1 VDLNLTAEER
11 SFRDELRGW
20 LSVNVPK
27 DWDDW
32 REKPMEESFPYLRA
46 WQKKLQGGQWAA
58 VSWPKEYG
66 GRSAT
71 LMQQVIFWEEMARVE
86 APPMANSLGL
96 GLIGPTIIA
105 CGTEAQKKRYIP
117 KILSAEEIWCQGFS
131 EPNAGSD
138 LAGLQ
143 TEARLDGDHYI
154 VNGQKVW
161 TSYGWVGN
169 WCELV
174 VRTDSSAAKHK
185 GLTVLL
191 VDMKS
196 PGVEVRPLRQMT
208 GESEFNELFFHEV
221 RVPAANVLGKV
232 NDGWNV
238 AVSTL
243 MYERG
248 SYGARL
254 HLTFKRYINR
264 LIELSRN
271 VQRNGRPA
279 AEDPVIRQKLA
290 QCSAEIDIMRF
301 NQMRAFS
308 RITTTGVPGPEGSI
322 QKIFWSEL
330 NQRLQQVAQEM
341 LGCYGQ
347 LLGGDSHAIDNG
359 LWSYGYLRTRGNTIE
374 AGTSEVQRNII
385 GRKFFAGECP
395 SAEVR
400 RLMETDTAFDAGL
413 WAKLTDQGYTGI
425 IFPEEY
431 GGVGLGKVE
440 LILLMEEAGRA
451 LLPGPL
457 FSTVVLAGSVVDVVA
472 SAEQKKKYL
481 APIC

>member
-1 VDLNLTAEER
+1 MDLNLTAEEKQ
-11 SFRDELRGW
+11 FRDELRTW
-20 LSVNVPK
+20 LKANVPK
-27 DWDDW
+27 DWNEW
-32 REKPMEESFPYLRA
+32 REKPIEESFPYLRA
-46 WQKKLQGGQWAA
+46 WQRKLYEGGWAA

-66 GRSAT
+66 GRSAS
-71 LMQQVIFWEEMARVE
+71 LMLQSIFWEEMARVE

-105 CGTEAQKKRYIP
+105 YGTDAQKKRYIP

-138 LAGLQ
+138 LASLQ
-143 TEARLDGDHYI
+143 TEARLDGDHYV

-161 TSYGWVGN
+161 MSYGWVGD

-174 VRTDSSAAKHK
+174 VRTDANVPKHK

-191 VDMKS
+191 IDMKS

-208 GESEFNELFFHEV
+208 GESEFGEIFFRDV
-221 RVPAANVLGKV
+221 RVPKENVLGKL

-254 HLTFKRYINR
+254 HLIFKRNIGR
-264 LIELSRN
+264 LIELARTL
-271 VQRNGRPA
+271 QRNGHTA
-279 AEDPVIRQKLA
+279 AQDPLIRQKLA
-290 QCSAEIDIMRF
+290 QCYAEIEIMRL

-308 RITTTGVPGPEGSI
+308 RITATGVPGPEGSI

-330 NQRLQQVAQEM
+330 NQRVQQIAQEL
-341 LGCYGQ
+341 LGPYGQ
-347 LLGGDSHAIDNG
+347 LQAGDPLAPDKGI
-359 LWSYGYLRTRGNTIE
+359 WSYGYLRTRGNTIE

-385 GRKFFAGECP
+385 GHF
-395 SAEVR
+395 V
-400 RLMETDTAFDAGL
+400 LGL
-413 WAKLTDQGYTGI
+413 PRSY
-425 IFPEEY
+425 
-431 GGVGLGKVE
+431 
-440 LILLMEEAGRA
+440 
-451 LLPGPL
+451 
-457 FSTVVLAGSVVDVVA
+457 
-472 SAEQKKKYL
+472 
-481 APIC
+481 